1 MTQLRTIVLNQ
12 KFKKKEGINSLQSS
26 LKSHPLWVTLLAASQ
41 LKFLNDKKN
50 VILNLGVQEEK
61 VRGF

>member
-41 LKFLNDKKN
+41 FKFLNDKKM
-50 VILNLGVQEEK
+50 
-61 VRGF
+61 

>member
-41 LKFLNDKKN
+41 LKFLNDKKM
-50 VILNLGVQEEK
+50 
-61 VRGF
+61 